1 MVFLHGCI
9 YKMNMTMPINRPP
22 VDTAKPSR
30 TRMKLLTASLTLA
43 TGLLLAGQGQAAG
56 DAEAGR
62 EKSATC
68 AACHGVDGNSQ
79 IDTNPILAGQYASY
93 LEHALKSY
101 RDGTRQNAI
110 MSGFATQLSDQ
121 DIADLA
127 AWFSSQQGPLQTA
140 PIDN

>member
-1 MVFLHGCI
+1 MS
-9 YKMNMTMPINRPP
+9 MTMPNDSTVVDTPP
-22 VDTAKPSR
+22 VASGR
-30 TRMKLLTASLTLA
+30 IRILTASLTLA
-43 TGLLLAGQGQAAG
+43 AGLLIAGPGAASG

-79 IDTNPILAGQYASY
+79 IDTNPILAGQYSSY

-101 RDGTRQNAI
+101 RDGSRQNAI
-110 MSGFATQLSDQ
+110 MAGFAAQLTDQ

-127 AWFSSQQGPLQTA
+127 AWFASQEGPLQTA